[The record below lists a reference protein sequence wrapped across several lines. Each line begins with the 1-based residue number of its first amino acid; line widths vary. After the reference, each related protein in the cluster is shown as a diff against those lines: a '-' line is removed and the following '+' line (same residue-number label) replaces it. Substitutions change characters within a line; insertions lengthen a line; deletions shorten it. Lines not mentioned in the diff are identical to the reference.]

1 MLVRKSKI
9 INLIKIMDNKQK
21 SLKKFHSSKEQNNSI
36 DDYQFLLQ
44 MLQNIKESITL
55 LEKTFSSKQK

>member
-1 MLVRKSKI
+1 
-9 INLIKIMDNKQK
+9 MDNKQK
-21 SLKKFHSSKEQNNSI
+21 SLKTFHSSTEQNNSI